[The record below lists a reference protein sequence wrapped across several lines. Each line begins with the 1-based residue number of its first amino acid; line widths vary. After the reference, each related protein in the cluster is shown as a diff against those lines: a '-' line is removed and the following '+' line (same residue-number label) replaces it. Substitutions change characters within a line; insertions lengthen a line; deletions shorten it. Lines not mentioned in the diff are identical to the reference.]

1 MFWIYGIEKFNNN
14 LVIVGKNNNSKE
26 QQMADKNEKPM
37 YSNILKIMEMVLPL
51 ILQCLFKRMRKS
63 TRCI

>member
-37 YSNILKIMEMVLPL
+37 YSNILKIIIKNKAINIYSKIIKDIFPK
-51 ILQCLFKRMRKS
+51 IL
-63 TRCI
+63 